1 MIAAM
6 TTSTRFS
13 QPTMPLSMASR
24 GETVIVRHIHGQPK
38 MRQRLFDLGL
48 NQGAEIRIVK
58 NELPHPLIIAVK
70 EDSRLAL
77 ERGMTQ
83 HILVSSA
90 ADTSGEH

>member
-6 TTSTRFS
+6 TSSLRPS

-58 NELPHPLIIAVK
+58 NELPHPLIVAVK
-70 EDSRLAL
+70 QDSRLAL

-83 HILVSSA
+83 HILVSLA
-90 ADTSGEH
+90 NDYTGEY

>member
-6 TTSTRFS
+6 TSPSATNH
-13 QPTMPLSMASR
+13 PTMPLSMVSR

-38 MRQRLFDLGL
+38 LRQRLFDLGL

-83 HILVSSA
+83 HILV
-90 ADTSGEH
+90 TPTNGIPGGY